1 MRVKAEHLY
10 RTYGVWLH
18 SPVVPPVAAFAAGA
32 ALAATAFTA
41 TRGAM
46 WVTVAASVVF
56 IAASAIAWGLARNHY
71 RQLFALARL
80 ICGSGA
86 TAARDHRGLMQQLAS
101 GANLLA
107 LDAERLKHR
116 TPRRH
121 KITGF
126 PTRELLLAAI
136 SECPPSEHQRVLGV
150 IELLDFDRL
159 SAIDSTVAT
168 QILREVALRLSR
180 MTGSRHVTAQIDR
193 ARFAIWFDE
202 APPGDIRNELHA
214 ICYAL
219 RDKVEVAD
227 HAVFPQIRGAY
238 VVEQIPSSPL
248 EMLERG
254 IAALSQVARGEI
266 GLGKADPAE
275 RARAQFYLEQDLRQA
290 VDRGQFEL
298 RYQPFVDA
306 VAQRV
311 CGGEALIRW
320 QHPEHGLISPIDFMP
335 IVEASGLA
343 EEVGLWA
350 MNAGC
355 RDARR
360 WEQQGVTDCVVAI
373 NLSAHQLDRADLDM
387 IVRRTLD
394 HHGLSAKRLEL
405 ELTETVAAGDSSK
418 AKTLFAS
425 LHELGVSISIDDFGA
440 GYSSLSYLKK
450 LHFDKLKIDREF
462 VSMVDT
468 DPDSQAICQSI
479 IALARGLGISVLAEG
494 VERAEE
500 YHWLRR
506 HGCTL
511 FQGYYF
517 ARPLELADFIAFATD
532 RAQLRQL
539 TDLSPAALQRRI
551 MTSAL

>member
-1 MRVKAEHLY
+1 MAFGAGA
-10 RTYGVWLH
+10 TFATTAIAAAQGVMW
-18 SPVVPPVAAFAAGA
+18 VAALTAILFAV
-32 ALAATAFTA
+32 ALMITL
-41 TRGAM
+41 G
-46 WVTVAASVVF
+46 
-56 IAASAIAWGLARNHY
+56 SARHHY
-71 RQLFALARL
+71 RQLVSLARQ
-80 ICGSGA
+80 ICGSGSD
-86 TAARDHRGLMQQLAS
+86 THQGGDPKGLMQQLAS
-101 GANLLA
+101 GAHILT

-121 KITGF
+121 KVTGF
-126 PTRELLLAAI
+126 PTRELLLAAM
-136 SECPPSEHQRVLGV
+136 SEGQPSEHPRVLGV

-168 QILREVALRLSR
+168 QILRETALRLSR
-180 MTGSRHVTAQIDR
+180 MTGNRHLIAQIDR

-202 APPGDIRNELHA
+202 APPGNIKSELHA

-219 RDKVEVAD
+219 RDKVEIAE

-238 VVEQIPSSPL
+238 VVELLPFSPP
-248 EMLERG
+248 EMLERA
-254 IAALSQVARGEI
+254 IAALSQVTRGEI

-311 CGGEALIRW
+311 CGAEALLRW
-320 QHPEHGLISPIDFMP
+320 QHPEHGLISPIEFMP

-373 NLSAHQLDRADLDM
+373 NLSAHQLDRADLDV

-394 HHGLSAKRLEL
+394 HHGLLAKQLEL

-418 AKTLFAS
+418 AKTLFDS
-425 LHELGVSISIDDFGA
+425 LHALGVSISIDDFGA

-462 VSMVDT
+462 VSMVDS

-479 IALARGLGISVLAEG
+479 IALARGLGIAVLAEG
-494 VERAEE
+494 VEREEE

-517 ARPLELADFIAFATD
+517 ARPMDLASFIAFATD
-532 RAQLRQL
+532 DAHLRQL

-551 MTSAL
+551 MMSAL